1 MTHTALFV
9 VGPPGVGKTSAM
21 RSLMGEEFT
30 TFTHP
35 SDGKVKWTFADPL
48 CFAGHYGVGTFDG
61 ADTVPNDGWVP
72 NLEYWESNILTDSQ
86 YQYTI
91 FDGDRFSHA
100 NAQKF
105 LEERGVRVL
114 CAHLTASDEVMDAR
128 RKERGSDQN
137 PTWLRGRVSKAR
149 NFAERFK
156 PQDTGLFD
164 MFGGSVEESD
174 REDRLLEVVV
184 EGVSPDEVA
193 RKIDVFLRGY
203 GGLCDLETN

>member
-1 MTHTALFV
+1 MTHVAIFV

-21 RSLMGEEFT
+21 RSLMSLYPTQKAFT

-35 SDGKVKWTFADPL
+35 EDGRVKWTFSDPL

-61 ADTVPNDGWVP
+61 ADTVPNDGWIP
-72 NLEYWESNILTDSQ
+72 NLEYWEKKILPDPVYKFTV
-86 YQYTI
+86 

-105 LEERGVRVL
+105 LEDRGVKVL

-128 RKERGSDQN
+128 RAERGSDQN
-137 PTWLRGRVSKAR
+137 PTWLKGRVSKAR
-149 NFAERFK
+149 KFADRFK

-164 MFGGSVEESD
+164 MFGGEVDDSD
-174 REDRLLEVVV
+174 RENRLLEVVV
-184 EGVSPDEVA
+184 ENVTPEEVA
-193 RKIDVFLRGY
+193 KEVAQFMVY
-203 GGLCDLETN
+203 EWLE